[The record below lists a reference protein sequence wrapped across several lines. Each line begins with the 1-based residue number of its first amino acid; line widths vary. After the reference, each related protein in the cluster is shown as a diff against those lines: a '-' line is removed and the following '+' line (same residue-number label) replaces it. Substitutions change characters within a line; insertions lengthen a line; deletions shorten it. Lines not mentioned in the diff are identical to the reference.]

1 MILNSEKYCISV
13 GFQRI
18 WPKYVAQGG
27 DERRQELTL
36 FDFVIVFHSLIASKE
51 RTTDE

>member
-18 WPKYVAQGG
+18 WPKYVARGG
-27 DERRQELTL
+27 NERRQELTL
-36 FDFVIVFHSLIASKE
+36 LDFVIVFYSLIDSKGY
-51 RTTDE
+51 TTDE